1 MHPRVSPLS
10 DHLQQDVLF
19 VESVHVAPLLLLV
32 LVRVLSQQLLRE
44 EGVCQMQTLSP
55 GADLLL
61 LGLHLKAVLGDDL
74 DVAQGFLNTL
84 DSITPLLSVIHY
96 NTNKI
101 KHFTLHPSH
110 TAKHHP
116 HPSMLADDREMVFL
130 SFFSYLLVG
139 IIQN

>member
-1 MHPRVSPLS
+1 LWTGSSWQSTTSNAAKP
-10 DHLQQDVLF
+10 
-19 VESVHVAPLLLLV
+19 
-32 LVRVLSQQLLRE
+32 
-44 EGVCQMQTLSP
+44 QTL
-55 GADLLL
+55 GAR
-61 LGLHLKAVLGDDL
+61 LGRLARALGASGFYCGATWSLHFGVWIHQRN